1 MIILPRKTLPAG
13 GRTTLP
19 SQDEPNS
26 SAAQRPTFE
35 GWGPRI

>member
-1 MIILPRKTLPAG
+1 MIILPRKTLPGG

-19 SQDEPNS
+19 SQDEPA